1 MDLLKGSVKTIFFK
15 YLGAAFGS
23 ALISSIYSLVDMA
36 MVGQYHGPNGT
47 AAMSVVMP
55 IYNIIFSLGLFSGI
69 GGSVLYGEAKG
80 RKSGAEN
87 EFFSTAL
94 WCTVFFAVLAWI
106 AIFALEEPLLRLFGA
121 DEVLLPLTK
130 KYLLPVKF
138 AVPVFI
144 FNQMLAAFLRNDGAP
159 VLATAAV
166 LSGGIFNI
174 FGDYFFVFTLDT
186 GIFGAGLATAIGAGI
201 TLLLLLTHFLS
212 RKNSLKVTRIR
223 AAGTKIKQLAAT
235 GFSTFFVDLAM
246 GILTMLFNRQIMR
259 YLGRDALSVYGVI
272 MMISQFVQC
281 CAYSVGQAAQPVL
294 SINYGAG
301 QRDRIKNTL
310 KYALIVVFF
319 FGAVW
324 TALTLAMPNVFVRIF
339 MTPTEEVLRIAPAAV
354 RCYGI
359 SFLLLPFNIFSTYY
373 FQSVM
378 RAKTAIAVSVARG
391 LAVSGALIYVLPLI
405 ATSAIWWAMPTTEIL
420 IAAAAALFIV
430 RYTKTGSV

>member
-1 MDLLKGSVKTIFFK
+1 
-15 YLGAAFGS
+15 
-23 ALISSIYSLVDMA
+23 

-106 AIFALEEPLLRLFGA
+106 AIFALEEPLLRLFGT

-301 QRDRIKNTL
+301 QRDRINTTL

-405 ATSAIWWAMPTTEIL
+405 AASAIWWAMPTTEIL
-420 IAAAAALFIV
+420 IAAAALFIV

>member
-106 AIFALEEPLLRLFGA
+106 AIFALEEPLLRLFGT

-186 GIFGAGLATAIGAGI
+186 GIFGAGLATAIGADI

-301 QRDRIKNTL
+301 QRDRINTTL

-405 ATSAIWWAMPTTEIL
+405 AASAIWWAMPTTEIL
-420 IAAAAALFIV
+420 IAAAALFIV

>member
-1 MDLLKGSVKTIFFK
+1 
-15 YLGAAFGS
+15 
-23 ALISSIYSLVDMA
+23 
-36 MVGQYHGPNGT
+36 
-47 AAMSVVMP
+47 
-55 IYNIIFSLGLFSGI
+55 
-69 GGSVLYGEAKG
+69 
-80 RKSGAEN
+80 
-87 EFFSTAL
+87 
-94 WCTVFFAVLAWI
+94 
-106 AIFALEEPLLRLFGA
+106 
-121 DEVLLPLTK
+121 
-130 KYLLPVKF
+130 
-138 AVPVFI
+138 VFI

-174 FGDYFFVFTLDT
+174 FGAYFFVFTLDT

>member
-121 DEVLLPLTK
+121 DEVLLPLTI

-301 QRDRIKNTL
+301 QRDRINTTL

-405 ATSAIWWAMPTTEIL
+405 AASAIWWAMPTTEIL
-420 IAAAAALFIV
+420 IAAAALFIV

>member
-1 MDLLKGSVKTIFFK
+1 
-15 YLGAAFGS
+15 
-23 ALISSIYSLVDMA
+23 MA

-106 AIFALEEPLLRLFGA
+106 AIFALEEPLLRLFGT

-301 QRDRIKNTL
+301 QRDRINTTL

-405 ATSAIWWAMPTTEIL
+405 AASAIWWAMPTTEIL
-420 IAAAAALFIV
+420 IAAAALFIV